1 MERLAAIVYGFL
13 DKVAEMLGCAWGW
26 IITTALAVANFYGGY
41 GMAFLSI
48 GIAIIVDMIL
58 GIWSAVKQGK
68 YARSELIRDTFSKVV
83 VYGLALLVIIHM
95 EMLTAETTLGTNICA
110 AVMCGAE
117 FWSIA
122 GNALI
127 INPNLGFFRL
137 IRSSLVGEIAR
148 KLHITEEEVKE
159 AFEKGDKLIGKENND
174 GK

>member
-1 MERLAAIVYGFL
+1 MEKIPVVFIGLIEKCV
-13 DKVAEMLGCAWGW
+13 EMLGTAWGW
-26 IITTALAVANFYGGY
+26 IITAAFFIADFYGGY
-41 GMAFLSI
+41 GMAFLSL
-48 GIAIIVDMIL
+48 GLAIIVDMIL

-68 YARSELIRDTFSKVV
+68 YAKSELMRDTFSKVV

-95 EMLTAETTLGTNICA
+95 EMLTADTTLGTNICA
-110 AVMCGAE
+110 SMMCGAE

-148 KLHITEEEVKE
+148 KLHITEEEVKD
-159 AFEKGDKLIGKENND
+159 AFEKGDKLIGKENN

>member
-1 MERLAAIVYGFL
+1 MEKIPEIVFGFF
-13 DKVAEMLGCAWGW
+13 DKVSELFGTVWGW
-26 IITTALAVANFYGGY
+26 IIAAFFFVVEFYGGY

-48 GIAIIVDMIL
+48 GLAIIVDMIL

-68 YARSELIRDTFSKVV
+68 YAKSELMRDTFSKVV

-95 EMLTAETTLGTNICA
+95 EMLTASTTLGTNICA
-110 AVMCGAE
+110 AVMCAAE

-148 KLHITEEEVKE
+148 KLHITEEEVKD
-159 AFEKGDKLIGKENND
+159 AFEKGDKLIGK
-174 GK
+174 K

>member
-1 MERLAAIVYGFL
+1 MNWGIIFHSFFIKMRELL
-13 DKVAEMLGCAWGW
+13 QTLWGW
-26 IITTALAVANFYGGY
+26 FLILCSFIVNFVGDYKVSVVAVIVAVALD
-41 GMAFLSI
+41 AFW
-48 GIAIIVDMIL
+48 
-58 GIWSAVKQGK
+58 GIWAAVKQGK

-159 AFEKGDKLIGKENND
+159 AFEKGDKLIGKENNN

>member
-13 DKVAEMLGCAWGW
+13 DKVVEMLGCAWGW
-26 IITTALAVANFYGGY
+26 IITAALAVANFYGGY
-41 GMAFLSI
+41 GMAFVSLGISI
-48 GIAIIVDMIL
+48 LVDMIL

-68 YARSELIRDTFSKVV
+68 YARSELMRDTFSKVV

-95 EMLTAETTLGTNICA
+95 EMLTAETTFGTNICA

-159 AFEKGDKLIGKENND
+159 AFENGNQLIGKED
-174 GK
+174 K